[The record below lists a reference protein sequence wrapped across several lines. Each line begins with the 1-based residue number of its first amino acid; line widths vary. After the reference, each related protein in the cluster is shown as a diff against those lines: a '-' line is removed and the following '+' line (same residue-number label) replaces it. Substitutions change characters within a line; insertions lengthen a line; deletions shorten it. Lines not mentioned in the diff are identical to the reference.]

1 MRCLSLIVALATSLA
16 ACSSPRTAAT
26 HRPSPVPPPP
36 SAAPAIP
43 EVSREHLGPRDPIVV
58 GSVARSRDAEL
69 QFCYLEGVKQ
79 HPDLAGR
86 LTVHVRIAGDGSV
99 TEAAVESRSWDR
111 GKANGVEACVLNRI
125 SRWRFDESAE
135 KTAVYPLILLFSR

>member
-1 MRCLSLIVALATSLA
+1 MRSFSLVVALATSLA
-16 ACSSPRTAAT
+16 ACSAPRTAAT
-26 HRPSPVPPPP
+26 HRPSPAPLP
-36 SAAPAIP
+36 AAPPAVP
-43 EVSREHLGPRDPIVV
+43 EPNREHLGPRDPIVV
-58 GSVARSRDAEL
+58 GSVARGRDAEL

-86 LTVHVRIAGDGSV
+86 LTIHVRIAGDGSV

-111 GKANGVEACVLNRI
+111 GKAKHVEACVLNRI
-125 SRWRFDESAE
+125 SRWRFDQSAE

>member
-1 MRCLSLIVALATSLA
+1 MRSLSLVVALATSLA
-16 ACSSPRTAAT
+16 ACSAPRTAAT
-26 HRPSPVPPPP
+26 HRPAPAPLPAAPPVPEPN
-36 SAAPAIP
+36 
-43 EVSREHLGPRDPIVV
+43 RDHLGPRDPIGV
-58 GSVARSRDAEL
+58 GSVARARDAEL

-86 LTVHVRIAGDGSV
+86 LTIHVRVAGNGTV

-111 GKANGVEACVLNRI
+111 GKAKHVEACVLNRI